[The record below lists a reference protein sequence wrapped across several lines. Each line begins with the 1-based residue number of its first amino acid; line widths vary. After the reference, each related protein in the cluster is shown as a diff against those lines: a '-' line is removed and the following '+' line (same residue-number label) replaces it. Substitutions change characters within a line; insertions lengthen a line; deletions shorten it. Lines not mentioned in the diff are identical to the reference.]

1 MRGLVGLGTKRLT
14 FFVRVSTP
22 IDRVRRCGVGILSAE
37 DVGGYRHGETFWSI
51 PSRLSAE
58 RMKAGPHVREE
69 RVPPRAADR
78 RLLSFRMVN

>member
-1 MRGLVGLGTKRLT
+1 MSPLVFKYATGTSNPTLIGGT
-14 FFVRVSTP
+14 IPSTILP
-22 IDRVRRCGVGILSAE
+22 VAVGQ
-37 DVGGYRHGETFWSI
+37 YRHGETFWSI

-78 RLLSFRMVN
+78 RLWSFRMVN